1 MKTIIFTRGTRTT
14 QQITKCEEYAK
25 ANDLEIVGIA
35 KSEQELNKLVL
46 GGVAECVLVSDV
58 TRISR
63 RRIEYIE
70 SEKMFNRFGV
80 KLLAAEGAAK

>member
-1 MKTIIFTRGTRTT
+1 MKTIIFTRGGNTNK
-14 QQITKCEEYAK
+14 QIQVCEEYAR

-35 KSEQELNKLVL
+35 KSEQELNKFVL
-46 GGVAECVLVSDV
+46 GGYAECVIVSDA

-63 RRIEYIE
+63 RRDEYIE

-80 KLLAAEGAAK
+80 KLLAAGGALI